1 MKIFNVLRKRITAS
15 AQPCQS
21 AGSLPRHSLRM
32 LLALSILLA
41 LLAACGDES
50 SSSAPDPIGE
60 ISSSSNEELGSSSS
74 VAEKNSSSSV
84 SGKNSSSSVAESSSS
99 DSVKT
104 CTPDQEGLEQWYFFT
119 KETYVCQN
127 GVWVLQSSSEE
138 SFSGTPCE
146 KDEEGYTVFI
156 SQEQVKYICQNEI
169 WIPMSS
175 SSVVQQ
181 SSSSKYYDMSRQFNA
196 KLSYGEFTDPRD
208 NHVYKTIRLY
218 DIVVEDSLTFF
229 AENLNFGK
237 KISGGNQQG
246 DSTKYC
252 YDDDSWYCENGWG
265 GLYTWAT
272 AMAFPA
278 ACDSVAMGSSL
289 CLKEFVLPSGFA
301 QPRNYIQHQGIC
313 PNGWHVMNRGEWNA
327 AISES
332 GIMNPSG
339 YLSSEIWNGLLENP
353 VGFSLLPAGLY
364 DDENG
369 EFSQIMKQAFH
380 WVPGESFDE
389 KANLYKGLFVR
400 ATDMDLQQDSENRFV
415 KTAAFSIRCVKDY

>member
-1 MKIFNVLRKRITAS
+1 MKIFNA
-15 AQPCQS
+15 
-21 AGSLPRHSLRM
+21 
-32 LLALSILLA
+32 LALSVLLA

-50 SSSAPDPIGE
+50 RSSAPDPVGE
-60 ISSSSNEELGSSSS
+60 ISSSSNDDNGSSGKDKDASSSSQKDSKKSSSS
-74 VAEKNSSSSV
+74 VAEKNSSSAV
-84 SGKNSSSSVAESSSS
+84 SGKNSSSSVVESSSS

-127 GVWVLQSSSEE
+127 GVWVLQSSS
-138 SFSGTPCE
+138 
-146 KDEEGYTVFI
+146 
-156 SQEQVKYICQNEI
+156 
-169 WIPMSS
+169 
-175 SSVVQQ
+175 SVVEE

-208 NHVYKTIRLY
+208 NRVYKTIRFRVPFVT
-218 DIVVEDSLTFF
+218 DSVEFF

-237 KISGGNQQG
+237 MISGGNQQG

-252 YDDDSWYCENGWG
+252 YNDDQWYCENGWG

-272 AMAFPA
+272 AMAFSA
-278 ACDSVAMGSSL
+278 ACDSNSMGSSL
-289 CLKEFVLPSGFA
+289 CPDTIDLTKNQIEEMKGNPDCVF
-301 QPRNYIQHQGIC
+301 HQGVC
-313 PNGWHVMNRGEWNA
+313 PVGWHIMNREEWA
-327 AISES
+327 SAISES
-332 GIMNPSG
+332 SIMNPSG
-339 YLSSEIWNGLLENP
+339 YLSSEVWNGIMENP
-353 VGFSLLPAGLY
+353 TGFSLLPAGLY
-364 DDENG
+364 DEYG

-400 ATDMDLQQDSENRFV
+400 ATDLDLQRDSKNRFI

>member
-1 MKIFNVLRKRITAS
+1 MKYFV
-15 AQPCQS
+15 
-21 AGSLPRHSLRM
+21 
-32 LLALSILLA
+32 A
-41 LLAACGDES
+41 LLLSAVLFVACGDES

-84 SGKNSSSSVAESSSS
+84 GSKNSSSSVPNP
-99 DSVKT
+99 V
-104 CTPDQEGLEQWYFFT
+104 
-119 KETYVCQN
+119 
-127 GVWVLQSSSEE
+127 SSSEE

-208 NHVYKTIRLY
+208 NRVYKTIRFRVPFVT
-218 DIVVEDSLTFF
+218 DSVEFF

-237 KISGGNQQG
+237 MISSGNQQG

-252 YDDDSWYCENGWG
+252 YDDDPWYCENGWG

-272 AMAFPA
+272 AMAFSA
-278 ACDSVAMGSSL
+278 ACDSNSMGSSL
-289 CLKEFVLPSGFA
+289 CPDTIDLTKNQIEEMKGNPDCVF
-301 QPRNYIQHQGIC
+301 HQGVC
-313 PNGWHVMNRGEWNA
+313 PVGWHIMNREEWA
-327 AISES
+327 SAISES

-339 YLSSEIWNGLLENP
+339 YLSSEVWNGIMENP
-353 VGFSLLPAGLY
+353 TGFSLLPAGSY
-364 DDENG
+364 DFTNGRFERIMEYGYYWIPREYSDEP
-369 EFSQIMKQAFH
+369 EFLGSCTFVAH
-380 WVPGESFDE
+380 SSFNRYAEFE
-389 KANLYKGLFVR
+389 KKGAL
-400 ATDMDLQQDSENRFV
+400 
-415 KTAAFSIRCVKDY
+415 SIRCVKDY

>member
-1 MKIFNVLRKRITAS
+1 MKIFTL
-15 AQPCQS
+15 
-21 AGSLPRHSLRM
+21 RHSWPVILEAKRRE
-32 LLALSILLA
+32 SILLA
-41 LLAACGDES
+41 MALVFAVFTACDSGSSSTDPDPIAEVS
-50 SSSAPDPIGE
+50 SSSDEVSI
-60 ISSSSNEELGSSSS
+60 
-74 VAEKNSSSSV
+74 NSSSSQKIADKDKSSSSIEEKSSSAV
-84 SGKNSSSSVAESSSS
+84 SGKNSSSSVVESSSS

-127 GVWVLQSSSEE
+127 GVWVLQSSS
-138 SFSGTPCE
+138 
-146 KDEEGYTVFI
+146 
-156 SQEQVKYICQNEI
+156 
-169 WIPMSS
+169 
-175 SSVVQQ
+175 SVVEE

-218 DIVVEDSLTFF
+218 DDVTDTLTFF

-237 KISGGNQQG
+237 MISGGNQQG

-252 YDDDSWYCENGWG
+252 YDDDPWYCENGWG

-278 ACDSVAMGSSL
+278 VCDSSQMGSEKCPNKTDLS
-289 CLKEFVLPSGFA
+289 
-301 QPRNYIQHQGIC
+301 RNTVVPNTTEYVIHQGIC
-313 PNGWHVMNRGEWNA
+313 PDGWHIMNRGEWGA
-327 AISES
+327 AIDGHGARS
-332 GIMNPSG
+332 GSD
-339 YLSSEIWNGLLENP
+339 YLSSEVWNGIMKNP
-353 VGFSLLPAGLY
+353 RGFSLLPAGLY
-364 DDENG
+364 DDEND

-380 WVPGESFDE
+380 WVPGESYDE

-400 ATDMDLQQDSENRFV
+400 ATDMDLQRDSENRFI

>member
-1 MKIFNVLRKRITAS
+1 MNYVIASVTKQSIFLTF
-15 AQPCQS
+15 
-21 AGSLPRHSLRM
+21 
-32 LLALSILLA
+32 SILLA

-60 ISSSSNEELGSSSS
+60 ISSSSNDDNGSSGKDKDTSSSS
-74 VAEKNSSSSV
+74 QKDSKKSSSSTAEKNSSSSV
-84 SGKNSSSSVAESSSS
+84 SGKNSSSSVVESSSS

-127 GVWVLQSSSEE
+127 GVWVLQSSS
-138 SFSGTPCE
+138 
-146 KDEEGYTVFI
+146 
-156 SQEQVKYICQNEI
+156 
-169 WIPMSS
+169 
-175 SSVVQQ
+175 SVVEE

-218 DIVVEDSLTFF
+218 DDVTDTLTFF

-237 KISGGNQQG
+237 MIAGGEKQG

-252 YDDDSWYCENGWG
+252 YDDDPWYCENGWG

-278 ACDSVAMGSSL
+278 VCDSSQMGSEKCPNTTDES
-289 CLKEFVLPSGFA
+289 
-301 QPRNYIQHQGIC
+301 RNTLVPNNSEYVVHRGIC
-313 PNGWHVMNRGEWNA
+313 PEGWHIMNRGEWVA
-327 AISES
+327 AIN
-332 GIMNPSG
+332 GHGAMNGSQ
-339 YLSSEIWNGLLENP
+339 YLSSEVWNGIMKNP
-353 VGFSLLPAGLY
+353 RGFSLLPAGLY
-364 DDENG
+364 DEYG

-400 ATDMDLQQDSENRFV
+400 ATDLDLQRDSKNRFI

>member
-1 MKIFNVLRKRITAS
+1 MKYFV
-15 AQPCQS
+15 
-21 AGSLPRHSLRM
+21 
-32 LLALSILLA
+32 A
-41 LLAACGDES
+41 LLLSAVLFVACGDES

-74 VAEKNSSSSV
+74 VSEKNSSSSV
-84 SGKNSSSSVAESSSS
+84 SGKNSSSSVPNP
-99 DSVKT
+99 V
-104 CTPDQEGLEQWYFFT
+104 
-119 KETYVCQN
+119 
-127 GVWVLQSSSEE
+127 SSSEE

-218 DIVVEDSLTFF
+218 DDVTDTLTFF

-237 KISGGNQQG
+237 MIAGGEKQG

-252 YDDDSWYCENGWG
+252 YDDDPWYCENGWG

-278 ACDSVAMGSSL
+278 VCDSSQMGSDKCPNTTDGS
-289 CLKEFVLPSGFA
+289 
-301 QPRNYIQHQGIC
+301 RNTLVPNNSEYIVHQGIC
-313 PNGWHVMNRGEWNA
+313 PDGWHIMNQGEWVA
-327 AISES
+327 AINGHGAMS
-332 GIMNPSG
+332 GSQ
-339 YLSSEIWNGLLENP
+339 YLSSEVWNGTMENP
-353 VGFSLLPAGLY
+353 RGFSLLPVGLY
-364 DDENG
+364 DSVNRRFSGIMELGYYWIPREYYDEPALLGTMVHFIHNHMNMSAG
-369 EFSQIMKQAFH
+369 S
-380 WVPGESFDE
+380 E
-389 KANLYKGLFVR
+389 KSDAL
-400 ATDMDLQQDSENRFV
+400 
-415 KTAAFSIRCVKDY
+415 SIRCVKDY

>member
-1 MKIFNVLRKRITAS
+1 MNYVIASVTKQSIFLTF
-15 AQPCQS
+15 
-21 AGSLPRHSLRM
+21 
-32 LLALSILLA
+32 SILLA

-60 ISSSSNEELGSSSS
+60 ISSSSNDDNGSASSSSQKDSKKSSSS

-84 SGKNSSSSVAESSSS
+84 SGKNSSSSVVESSSS

-127 GVWVLQSSSEE
+127 GVWVLQSSS
-138 SFSGTPCE
+138 
-146 KDEEGYTVFI
+146 
-156 SQEQVKYICQNEI
+156 
-169 WIPMSS
+169 
-175 SSVVQQ
+175 SVVEE

-218 DIVVEDSLTFF
+218 DDVTDTLTFF

-237 KISGGNQQG
+237 MISGGNQQG

-252 YDDDSWYCENGWG
+252 YDDDPWYCENGWG

-278 ACDSVAMGSSL
+278 VCDSSQMGSEKCPNTTDES
-289 CLKEFVLPSGFA
+289 
-301 QPRNYIQHQGIC
+301 RNTLVPNNSEYVVHRGIC
-313 PNGWHVMNRGEWNA
+313 PEGWHIMNRGEWVA
-327 AISES
+327 AIN
-332 GIMNPSG
+332 GHGAMNGSQ
-339 YLSSEIWNGLLENP
+339 YLSSEVWNGIMENP
-353 VGFSLLPAGLY
+353 RGFSLLPAGLY
-364 DDENG
+364 DEYG

-400 ATDMDLQQDSENRFV
+400 ATDLDLQRDSKNRFI

>member
-1 MKIFNVLRKRITAS
+1 MKIFAL
-15 AQPCQS
+15 
-21 AGSLPRHSLRM
+21 RHSWPVILEAKRRE
-32 LLALSILLA
+32 SILLA
-41 LLAACGDES
+41 MALAFAVFTACDSGSSSTDPDPIAEVS
-50 SSSAPDPIGE
+50 SSSDE
-60 ISSSSNEELGSSSS
+60 VSKNSSSSQKSADKDKSSSS
-74 VAEKNSSSSV
+74 IEEKSSSSV

-127 GVWVLQSSSEE
+127 GVWVLQSSS
-138 SFSGTPCE
+138 
-146 KDEEGYTVFI
+146 
-156 SQEQVKYICQNEI
+156 
-169 WIPMSS
+169 
-175 SSVVQQ
+175 SVVEE

-208 NHVYKTIRLY
+208 NRVYKTIRFRVPFVT
-218 DIVVEDSLTFF
+218 DSVEFF

-237 KISGGNQQG
+237 MISGGNQQG

-252 YDDDSWYCENGWG
+252 YNDDQWYCENGWG

-272 AMAFPA
+272 AMAFSA
-278 ACDSVAMGSSL
+278 ACDSNSMGSSL
-289 CLKEFVLPSGFA
+289 CPDTIDLTKNQIEEMKGNPDCVF
-301 QPRNYIQHQGIC
+301 HQGVC
-313 PNGWHVMNRGEWNA
+313 PVGWHIMNREEWA
-327 AISES
+327 SAISES
-332 GIMNPSG
+332 SIMNPSG
-339 YLSSEIWNGLLENP
+339 YLSSEVWNGIMENP
-353 VGFSLLPAGLY
+353 TGFSLLPAGLY
-364 DDENG
+364 DEYG

-400 ATDMDLQQDSENRFV
+400 ATDLDLQRDSKNRFI

>member
-1 MKIFNVLRKRITAS
+1 MNYVIASVTKQSIFLTF
-15 AQPCQS
+15 
-21 AGSLPRHSLRM
+21 
-32 LLALSILLA
+32 SILLA

-60 ISSSSNEELGSSSS
+60 ISSSSNDDNGSSGKDKDASSSS
-74 VAEKNSSSSV
+74 QKDSKKSSSSAAEKNSSSSV
-84 SGKNSSSSVAESSSS
+84 SGKNSSSSVVESSSS

-127 GVWVLQSSSEE
+127 GVWVLQSSS
-138 SFSGTPCE
+138 
-146 KDEEGYTVFI
+146 
-156 SQEQVKYICQNEI
+156 
-169 WIPMSS
+169 
-175 SSVVQQ
+175 SVVEE

>member
-1 MKIFNVLRKRITAS
+1 MKYFA
-15 AQPCQS
+15 
-21 AGSLPRHSLRM
+21 
-32 LLALSILLA
+32 A
-41 LLAACGDES
+41 LLLSAVLFVACSGES

-84 SGKNSSSSVAESSSS
+84 SGKNSSSSVVESSSS

-218 DIVVEDSLTFF
+218 DDVTDTLTFF

-237 KISGGNQQG
+237 MIAGGEKQG

-252 YDDDSWYCENGWG
+252 YDDDPWYCENGWG

-278 ACDSVAMGSSL
+278 VCDSSQMGSDKCPNTTDGS
-289 CLKEFVLPSGFA
+289 
-301 QPRNYIQHQGIC
+301 RNTLVPNNSEYVVHQGIC
-313 PNGWHVMNRGEWNA
+313 PDGWHIMNQGEWVA
-327 AISES
+327 AINGHGAMS
-332 GIMNPSG
+332 GSQ
-339 YLSSEIWNGLLENP
+339 YLSSEVWNRIMENP
-353 VGFSLLPAGLY
+353 RGFSLLPVGLY
-364 DDENG
+364 DSVNRRFSGIMELGYYWIPREYYDEPALLGTMVHFIHNHMNMSAG
-369 EFSQIMKQAFH
+369 S
-380 WVPGESFDE
+380 E
-389 KANLYKGLFVR
+389 KSDAL
-400 ATDMDLQQDSENRFV
+400 
-415 KTAAFSIRCVKDY
+415 SIRCVKDY

>member
-1 MKIFNVLRKRITAS
+1 MKIFTL
-15 AQPCQS
+15 
-21 AGSLPRHSLRM
+21 RHSWPVILEAKRRE
-32 LLALSILLA
+32 SILLA
-41 LLAACGDES
+41 MALVFAVFTACDSGSSSTDPDPIAEVS
-50 SSSAPDPIGE
+50 SSSDDIRQCE
-60 ISSSSNEELGSSSS
+60 EQSDDCDDTSSSSGEVSKNSSSS
-74 VAEKNSSSSV
+74 QKIADKDKSSSSIEEKSSSSV

-127 GVWVLQSSSEE
+127 GVWVLQSSS
-138 SFSGTPCE
+138 
-146 KDEEGYTVFI
+146 
-156 SQEQVKYICQNEI
+156 
-169 WIPMSS
+169 
-175 SSVVQQ
+175 SVVEE

-218 DIVVEDSLTFF
+218 DDVTDTLTFF

-237 KISGGNQQG
+237 MISGGNQQG

-252 YDDDSWYCENGWG
+252 YDDDPWYCENGWG

-278 ACDSVAMGSSL
+278 VCDSSQMGSDKCPNTTDES
-289 CLKEFVLPSGFA
+289 
-301 QPRNYIQHQGIC
+301 RNTLVPNNSEYVVHRGIC
-313 PNGWHVMNRGEWNA
+313 PEGWHIMNRGEWVA
-327 AISES
+327 AIN
-332 GIMNPSG
+332 GHGAMNGSQ
-339 YLSSEIWNGLLENP
+339 YLSSEVWNGIMKNP
-353 VGFSLLPAGLY
+353 RGFSLLPAGLY
-364 DDENG
+364 DEYG

-400 ATDMDLQQDSENRFV
+400 ATDLDLQRDSKNRFI